1 MSERRIASRVFWFGA
16 LGALFLA
23 AIVARG
29 QTPPAPASPAGLT
42 LRAALEMALARSPE
56 IAVARADADIAGAS
70 ERVAHSHSLPEVTVG
85 TTPGYAS
92 GLPVM
97 VAGQVPSL
105 FNFAIRQ
112 SIYEPSLRV
121 ESLGAKA
128 EWTEKLSAFERT
140 SAETARAVALAWGRL
155 AADASLV
162 TGARRTLEA
171 QEVIG
176 RRVSSL
182 AAEGRV
188 TRLEADAAALEVARA
203 KQRLLD
209 RTFARELDELELK
222 RLLDW
227 PAGQPLA
234 VAGFRGEDPA
244 AGLPVP
250 PPSGNLEA
258 ARAGDPETRALER
271 EVEALRQGAQA
282 RSRLVQP
289 SVIAEAQYLRLPR
302 YNHYADYFNRFKEND
317 YSIAVAI
324 TVPVWTGGRTG
335 GMAAEARARA
345 DRAEA
350 ALRVRSRDLELAVR
364 RAEADLARADA
375 AGGVARSAEAVA
387 RERARIASALAAE
400 GRGEVNAAELADI
413 ELARAQEEVASA
425 AQGVLAARVML
436 LGLRGELVS
445 RGTGVAVPQR

>member
-1 MSERRIASRVFWFGA
+1 MSERRMASRVLGFGA
-16 LGALFLA
+16 LGVLFLA

-29 QTPPAPASPAGLT
+29 QTPPAPASPTGLT

-56 IAVARADADIAGAS
+56 VAVARADADIAGAS
-70 ERVAHSHSLPEVTVG
+70 ERVAHSRSLPEVTVG

-121 ESLGAKA
+121 ETLGARA
-128 EWTEKLSAFERT
+128 ESAEKLSSFERA
-140 SAETARAVALAWGRL
+140 SAESARAVALAWGRV
-155 AADASLV
+155 AADAALLA
-162 TGARRTLEA
+162 GARRMLEA

-176 RRVSSL
+176 RRAASL

-188 TRLEADAAALEVARA
+188 TRLEADAAALEIARA

-209 RTFARELDELELK
+209 RTFARELL
-222 RLLDW
+222 
-227 PAGQPLA
+227 
-234 VAGFRGEDPA
+234 VIAGFGGEDLA

-250 PPSGNLEA
+250 PPSGNLDA

-335 GMAAEARARA
+335 GLAAEARARA

-350 ALRVRSRDLELAVR
+350 ALQVRNKDLELAVR

-400 GRGEVNAAELADI
+400 GRGEANAAELADI

-436 LGLRGELVS
+436 LGLRGELVN
-445 RGTGVAVPQR
+445 RGTGAAVPQR